1 MCRWDV
7 SKLKGIVYCT
17 FLMNLIDFFILH
29 LTWAIFNH
37 ATQMTNTSCSPKCQ
51 CIVIFYVGGFHH
63 TPKVAIMFPI
73 HTLHLFYHVSYSMKG
88 RKLKQDVSIKL
99 LRQEG
104 YLKFFEGIKI
114 DVPNLTSTSQKLF
127 HLS

>member
-1 MCRWDV
+1 
-7 SKLKGIVYCT
+7 
-17 FLMNLIDFFILH
+17 
-29 LTWAIFNH
+29 
-37 ATQMTNTSCSPKCQ
+37 
-51 CIVIFYVGGFHH
+51 
-63 TPKVAIMFPI
+63 
-73 HTLHLFYHVSYSMKG
+73 MKG

-114 DVPNLTSTSQKLF
+114 DVPNLTSTSQELF